1 MTAQAENVMKTLI
14 LSVVLLSSARV
25 TAETIAVR
33 AGANLQAA
41 LDRAKSGDTIELE
54 AGAMFNGHFTL
65 PVKDGTAVTTLR
77 TAARDVPTTTARVS
91 PADAVKFAKL
101 QTPDQDP
108 ALQTAPGAHHWRI
121 TLIEVLGAGDG
132 DLVALGDWHQ
142 SSPSQVPHDIVVD
155 RVYIHGD
162 PARGRRRGISLN
174 SAATAI
180 TNSYISDIKAVG
192 HDTQA
197 IGGSTGPGPF
207 IITNNYLEA
216 STENI
221 MFGGADPAIPNLVP
235 TDITITGNTLTKPES
250 WRKEPWEV
258 KNLFELKNARHVVV
272 RDNTL
277 EYNWLHGQ
285 TGFAVL
291 FTVRNQDGA
300 CPWCEVSDVVFE
312 HNIVRHSSAGVM
324 ILGVDYTH
332 PSKQSH
338 DIVIRNNVFS
348 DIDNQRW
355 GGSGYAFQISGG
367 PRDITIDHNTIIQ
380 DHGSGF
386 IQVDGPAIP
395 GFVFTNNV
403 VRHNEY
409 GLAGTNRAPG
419 KDALTFFFPGAR
431 FSGNVIAD
439 GDASRFPPGNE
450 FPSFQE
456 LCKAMASCESHDY
469 KLKPDAKWRGAG
481 AQVPAN

>member
-1 MTAQAENVMKTLI
+1 MTS
-14 LSVVLLSSARV
+14 LSIGSTF
-25 TAETIAVR
+25 TAIPR
-33 AGANLQAA
+33 AAA
-41 LDRAKSGDTIELE
+41 
-54 AGAMFNGHFTL
+54 
-65 PVKDGTAVTTLR
+65 
-77 TAARDVPTTTARVS
+77 AA
-91 PADAVKFAKL
+91 
-101 QTPDQDP
+101 
-108 ALQTAPGAHHWRI
+108 
-121 TLIEVLGAGDG
+121 
-132 DLVALGDWHQ
+132 
-142 SSPSQVPHDIVVD
+142 
-155 RVYIHGD
+155 
-162 PARGRRRGISLN
+162 GISLN
-174 SAATAI
+174 SASTAI

-197 IGGSTGPGPF
+197 IGGSNGRPVL
-207 IITNNYLEA
+207 ITNNYLEA

-221 MFGGADPAIPNLVP
+221 MFGGADPAIPNLVRRHQSHRQSRSP
-235 TDITITGNTLTKPES
+235 NRKA

-277 EYNWLHGQ
+277 ENNWLHGQ

-338 DIVIRNNVFS
+338 DIVIRDNVFS

-395 GFVFTNNV
+395 GFVFTNNI

-409 GLAGTNRAPG
+409 SVAGPNLAPG
-419 KDALTFFFPGAR
+419 KDALTFFFQER
-431 FSGNVIAD
+431 
-439 GDASRFPPGNE
+439 AS
-450 FPSFQE
+450 
-456 LCKAMASCESHDY
+456 AAT
-469 KLKPDAKWRGAG
+469 
-481 AQVPAN
+481 